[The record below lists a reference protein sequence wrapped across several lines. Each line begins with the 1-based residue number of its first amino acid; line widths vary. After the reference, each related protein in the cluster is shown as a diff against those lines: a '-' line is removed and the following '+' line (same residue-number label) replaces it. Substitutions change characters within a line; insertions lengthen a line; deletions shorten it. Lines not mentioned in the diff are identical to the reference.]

1 MRWVDYCWALRETAS
16 ANRPRSTLRSSV
28 RRSPFPRALLF
39 FLAAGVAITSGAE
52 NGLASD
58 QAEGKPN
65 STSPTS
71 QWIEG
76 KVMAIVDGDTFHLA
90 AEDGKYVVDLAGIDA
105 PEKGQPS
112 GDMAAQVLH
121 LKVLEKQVKVLIP
134 PASSPSPVVRP
145 ITPTPTTSPPF
156 SRSTGAV
163 PLRRRVC
170 GIVYSDGCVNS
181 DLVREGLAWH
191 DAKRCPS
198 TALSEAEAMA
208 RKGHRGL
215 WRGDEEPIPPWQW
228 RRERPTRAASPSG
241 SASQS
246 QQVRDLSR
254 LFEARTPAAAMEA
267 AAQVQ
272 RVVSL
277 SAEAA
282 PQTPGPV
289 ASGSYWLTTSSGIRH
304 NGDCRYFGKSKGRKC
319 SATEGR
325 PCQKC
330 GG

>member
-16 ANRPRSTLRSSV
+16 ANRPTCLPSAQR
-28 RRSPFPRALLF
+28 PFLAGALLLI
-39 FLAAGVAITSGAE
+39 LAAGAVIAWETE
-52 NGLASD
+52 TCLAAD

-90 AEDGKYVVDLAGIDA
+90 AEDAKYVVDLAGIDA

-170 GIVYSDGCVNS
+170 GIVYSDGCVNL

-198 TALSEAEAMA
+198 TALSQAAAMA

-228 RRERPTRAASPSG
+228 RRERPTRAASPGG

-246 QQVRDLSR
+246 HQVRDLSR

-272 RVVSL
+272 PVVSHPVQP
-277 SAEAA
+277 A
-282 PQTPGPV
+282 PQTPMPA

-304 NGDCRYFGKSKGRKC
+304 NSECRYFGKSKGRAC
-319 SATEGR
+319 SAAEGR